1 MLRVFSLVVSH
12 RETAVI
18 ELEKPVS
25 DQARLCQQLGPCT
38 ESRAEMPTWKDS
50 VTAAAMAFGELVPI
64 GLRSYLDE
72 RRILR
77 RVFWQL

>member
-25 DQARLCQQLGPCT
+25 DRARLCQQLGPCT
-38 ESRAEMPTWKDS
+38 ESRAP
-50 VTAAAMAFGELVPI
+50 EL
-64 GLRSYLDE
+64 
-72 RRILR
+72 
-77 RVFWQL
+77 

>member
-1 MLRVFSLVVSH
+1 MEKREGRTPVLRVFSLVVSH

-38 ESRAEMPTWKDS
+38 ESRAP
-50 VTAAAMAFGELVPI
+50 EL
-64 GLRSYLDE
+64 
-72 RRILR
+72 
-77 RVFWQL
+77 